1 MWFLPDRALCQ
12 PGEHSEVHGSAA
24 APEPGRSGS
33 LSEGAPEE
41 GRLHRAGGPGGHGQE
56 VW

>member
-56 VW
+56 VC